1 MSRLALSFGCW
12 DYDRVGALAT
22 GAVRPE
28 GIDLNMLSM
37 PPEETFFRMMRH
49 QEFDLSEC
57 SSASFLVA
65 RDRGTPRLTA
75 IPVFM
80 SRYFRHS
87 CIWIN
92 TRAGINRPEDL
103 RGKRIG
109 LPEYQLTANVWIR
122 GLLQHDYGVGPA
134 DVAWFTGGQETPGR
148 HEKVPLSLPPEIKI
162 QNIGLVKTLNQM
174 LEEGEIDAFIGPRT
188 PSCFVKGSPDVR
200 RLFPD
205 YVTVERDYF
214 RRTGIF
220 PIMHLVAIRD
230 EVLERHPWVAANL
243 YRAFVEAKNR
253 VYQGFNQTSALK
265 VTLPWLQAELERT
278 RELMGEDFWPY
289 GIEPNRRTLEA
300 LVQYAHE
307 QGLIKSRPR
316 VEELFASQALEAYT
330 I

>member
-1 MSRLALSFGCW
+1 MTRLALSFGCW

-28 GIDLNMLSM
+28 GIDLNILTM

-65 RDRGTPRLTA
+65 RDKGAACLTA

-92 TRAGINRPEDL
+92 TRSGISRPEDL

-109 LPEYQLTANVWIR
+109 TPEYQLTANVWIR

-134 DVAWFTGGQETPGR
+134 DVHWFTGGQETPGR
-148 HEKVPLSLPPEIKI
+148 HEKVPLQLPPEIKVE
-162 QNIGLVKTLNQM
+162 NIGPERTLNQM
-174 LEEGEIDAFIGPRT
+174 LADGELDAFIGPRT

-205 YVTVERDYF
+205 YVPVEQEYF

-220 PIMHLVAIRD
+220 PIMHLVVIRD
-230 EVLERHPWVAANL
+230 DVLERHPWVAANL
-243 YRAFVEAKNR
+243 YRAFVAAKNR
-253 VYQGFNQTSALK
+253 VYEGFNQTSALK
-265 VTLPWLQAELERT
+265 ATLPWLQAELERT
-278 RELMGEDFWPY
+278 RALMGEDFWPY
-289 GIEPNRRTLEA
+289 GIEPNRKTLEA

-307 QGLIKSRPR
+307 QGLIQRRPR
-316 VEELFASQALEAYT
+316 IEELFARQALEEYT